1 MPNRLGLAQV
11 AGKVKSGTDFTV
23 EAIRTK
29 QAKLVFLASDASDN
43 TKKRVL
49 DKARFYDVQVL
60 EIFDTATLSK
70 AVGKNNIKALAVID
84 QGFANMF
91 KK

>member
-1 MPNRLGLAQV
+1 
-11 AGKVKSGTDFTV
+11 
-23 EAIRTK
+23 
-29 QAKLVFLASDASDN
+29 
-43 TKKRVL
+43 L
-49 DKARFYDVQVL
+49 DKARFYEVPVL
-60 EIFDTATLSK
+60 EIFDTLTLSK